1 MTSVTDKIELIP
13 QVNYDVRYE
22 ESEERSDSEEE
33 YVENPE
39 YPMCQPV
46 AYDSEEYNSD
56 QFSSGDEYFDREEEL
71 RGYNRQID
79 FTLHTIIE
87 ESGEDSEYEPKSAV
101 ERRAHPHNANKL
113 KRNSD
118 PSEME
123 KYFLYD
129 VGGVSRDNNAS
140 DEFYTDSA
148 AESPLDEEE
157 EEEDEEYYDEEFDE
171 RDAAAAAQ
179 QVPNSLELDELPQ
192 EIEEP
197 KSFDGQISDNPNT
210 DDSGSV
216 GSESD
221 GRNTPDHKKKKFV
234 RTKNAPRGEHS
245 DRGESDAHGSEGN
258 TAPYS
263 SDEEVSEND
272 TLKRK
277 KNNKGRRGSEP
288 LIAKL
293 TASNETSTKAE
304 SESPKFSPPITPLP
318 SQIIEVQP
326 AAATSNENVSK
337 SISPSLSLSE
347 KDGLKS
353 SMSPQVPVRKH
364 KSRDS
369 GFVGSMDDLLRNE
382 SGGAGNQVRYFE
394 HPANRKLNC
403 HTSSIS
409 YRLKFEMFLLV

>member
-1 MTSVTDKIELIP
+1 LTFFYR
-13 QVNYDVRYE
+13 YD
-22 ESEERSDSEEE
+22 ESEERTDSEEE
-33 YVENPE
+33 YVENLE

-87 ESGEDSEYEPKSAV
+87 ESGEDSEAEPRSSV
-101 ERRAHPHNANKL
+101 ERRGGAHPHHANKM

-148 AESPLDEEE
+148 ESPLEEE
-157 EEEDEEYYDEEFDE
+157 EEEDDYYDEDFED
-171 RDAAAAAQ
+171 
-179 QVPNSLELDELPQ
+179 NSLQHQHQQQRLEEVVEEEEQ
-192 EIEEP
+192 EVEAEEEVEP
-197 KSFDGQISDNPNT
+197 KSMDGPLSDSRNT

-221 GRNTPDHKKKKFV
+221 GRKTPDHKKKKFV
-234 RTKNAPRGEHS
+234 RTKNAPRGERSS
-245 DRGESDAHGSEGN
+245 DRGESDAHGSEDN

-263 SDEEVSEND
+263 SDEDGSEND

-277 KNNKGRRGSEP
+277 KNKGRRGSEP
-288 LIAKL
+288 FNLDKMPKV
-293 TASNETSTKAE
+293 TASNETAGKAE

-326 AAATSNENVSK
+326 AATSNENISK
-337 SISPSLSLSE
+337 SISPSLSE

-353 SMSPQVPVRKH
+353 SMSPVVPVRQRPSGC
-364 KSRDS
+364 SRCRWS
-369 GFVGSMDDLLRNE
+369 
-382 SGGAGNQVRYFE
+382 
-394 HPANRKLNC
+394 H
-403 HTSSIS
+403 
-409 YRLKFEMFLLV
+409 

>member
-1 MTSVTDKIELIP
+1 
-13 QVNYDVRYE
+13 
-22 ESEERSDSEEE
+22 
-33 YVENPE
+33 
-39 YPMCQPV
+39 MCQPV

-101 ERRAHPHNANKL
+101 ERRANPHHANKL

-148 AESPLDEEE
+148 AESPLEE
-157 EEEDEEYYDEEFDE
+157 EEEDDDYYDEDFDE
-171 RDAAAAAQ
+171 QDSAQ
-179 QVPNSLELDELPQ
+179 QVSNSHEVEELPQ
-192 EIEEP
+192 EVQEP
-197 KSFDGQISDNPNT
+197 KSLDGQMSDNPNT

-221 GRNTPDHKKKKFV
+221 GRKTPDHKKKKFV

-258 TAPYS
+258 TATYS
-263 SDEEVSEND
+263 SDEEGSEND

-277 KNNKGRRGSEP
+277 KNKGRRGSEP

-293 TASNETSTKAE
+293 TASNENSTKAE

-337 SISPSLSLSE
+337 SISPSLSE
-347 KDGLKS
+347 KDGFKS

-382 SGGAGNQVRYFE
+382 SVGAGHQVRYTVTIGK
-394 HPANRKLNC
+394 PDL
-403 HTSSIS
+403 SS
-409 YRLKFEMFLLV
+409 L